1 MNLKE
6 VFKKAIAN
14 DVVFEG
20 KKIKTE
26 DIIKQFPDGI
36 AIDDVTVYIDEN
48 GEQVFAYS
56 FMADGEKYYA
66 FAGDQLKRAFL
77 GAMQS
82 YDGDDLSERDFDKDL
97 EHLREDLQKEAV
109 WVRLSQGSTKKGRPI
124 TLVEFM

>member
-1 MNLKE
+1 MSLKE

-56 FMADGEKYYA
+56 FMVNGEKFYA

-77 GAMQS
+77 GAMEE
-82 YDGDDLSERDFDKDL
+82 YGGEDFDADL
-97 EHLREDLQKEAV
+97 VKLREDLQKEAV
-109 WVRLSQGSTKKGRPI
+109 FVRLSQGSTKKGRPI

>member
-1 MNLKE
+1 MSLKE

-20 KKIKTE
+20 RKIKTE
-26 DIIKQFPDGI
+26 DIIQHFPDGI

-56 FMADGEKYYA
+56 FMIEGIKYYA

-77 GAMQS
+77 GAMEE
-82 YDGDDLSERDFDKDL
+82 YGGKDFDTDL
-97 EHLREDLQKEAV
+97 MKLREDLQKEAV

>member
-1 MNLKE
+1 MSLKE

-26 DIIKQFPDGI
+26 DIIERFSDGI

-48 GEQVFAYS
+48 GKQVFAYS
-56 FMADGEKYYA
+56 FMVDGEKYYA

-77 GAMQS
+77 GAMNE
-82 YDGDDLSERDFDKDL
+82 YGGKDFDADL
-97 EHLREDLQKEAV
+97 EHLREDLQKETV
-109 WVRLSQGSTKKGRPI
+109 WVRLSQGSTKKSRQI
-124 TLVEFM
+124 TLVEFL

>member
-1 MNLKE
+1 MSLKE

-20 KKIKTE
+20 TKIKTE

-36 AIDDVTVYIDEN
+36 AIDDVTVYVDEN

-56 FMADGEKYYA
+56 FNVNGEVYYA

-77 GAMQS
+77 GAMNE
-82 YDGDDLSERDFDKDL
+82 YGGEDFDKDL
-97 EHLREDLQKEAV
+97 EHLREDLRKEAV
-109 WVRLSQGSTKKGRPI
+109 FVRLSQGSTKKGRPI
-124 TLVEFM
+124 TLVEFL